1 MPNTFFGLSIAKSG
15 LYTYQ
20 AAINT
25 AAHNSSNADTEG
37 YSRQQ
42 TIRSASTALSIPGSY
57 GMAGTGVDVNGIV
70 QVRNFYYDVK
80 FWNNNAVYGNYN
92 TKQYYLTNI
101 ENYLSEVNADGT
113 TAVFDDMFTSM
124 SGLMGSVGDIT
135 KRTQVSEYSQTF
147 ADYMNSIYTNLQ
159 NLQDECNFEIKN
171 TADQI
176 NALAEQIATLTR
188 QINTAEVRGA
198 VANDLRDSR
207 ALLVDQL
214 SELANVTVV
223 EQSMGEGKGLH
234 QYIVRLDGKTLVDT
248 YEYNTLQVVPQ
259 EAGVNQNDISGLY
272 MLKWSNGQN
281 FDARSTTL
289 SGKLRALFDV
299 RDGNN
304 KLNFN
309 GTTTA
314 TKGATTI
321 EITGANITDFN
332 LLNIPDANGKI
343 KIGPKEYTYE
353 SFKAT
358 KTFDTNGN
366 ATVKYTFKLTEAL
379 TEDATKESVKIGDSI
394 EYKGIPY
401 YMAQLNEFVR
411 TFAATFNDI
420 HKTGTDLNGD
430 DGLDFFTGKVPSTGK
445 DMTTFDPVRDHTA
458 VAVGVS
464 YSEWPPLPI
473 TIDSSTYGSYYHI
486 TAGNFKV
493 SETILDEPK
502 KIACSENRA
511 ESGIE
516 DAAVLKQLLD
526 LKSDETMFK
535 QGRPDSF
542 LQTMVGVMGIDA
554 KAAKGLTEHQD
565 NIVKA
570 INAQR
575 MSVSGVDSDE
585 EAMNMTKF
593 KYIYDLNC
601 RVVTIMNEIYDKL
614 INQTGI

>member
-1 MPNTFFGLSIAKSG
+1 MLNTFFGLSIAKSG

-25 AAHNSSNADTEG
+25 SAHNSSNADTVG

-57 GMAGTGVDVNGIV
+57 GMAGTGVNVNGVV

-80 FWNNNAVYGNYN
+80 YWNNNAVYGNYN
-92 TKQYYLTNI
+92 SKQYYLTNI
-101 ENYLSEVNADGT
+101 ENYLSEVNEAGT
-113 TAVFDDMFTSM
+113 TAVFDDMFTAM
-124 SGLMGSVGDIT
+124 SGLVGDVGEIT
-135 KRTQVSEYSQTF
+135 KRTQVSEFSQTF
-147 ADYMNSIYTNLQ
+147 ADYLNSVYTNLQ

-176 NALAEQIATLTR
+176 NALAEQIATITR
-188 QINTAEVRGA
+188 HINTAEVRGA

-207 ALLVDQL
+207 ALLIDQL
-214 SELANVTVV
+214 SELANVTVQ
-223 EQSMGEGKGLH
+223 EISMGEGTGLH

-259 EAGVNQNDISGLY
+259 EAGVNQNDVSGLY

-304 KLNFN
+304 KLNFT
-309 GTTTA
+309 GTA
-314 TKGATTI
+314 TGTAGDKEITI
-321 EITGANITDFN
+321 EDANITDFN
-332 LLNIPDANGKI
+332 LLNIPEANGKI
-343 KIGPKEYTYE
+343 KIGSKEYVYD
-353 SFKAT
+353 SFTAEQT
-358 KTFDTNGN
+358 FNADGTVAKTIYKFQLKD
-366 ATVKYTFKLTEAL
+366 AL
-379 TEDATKESVKIGDSI
+379 TENVNTKANIGDSI

-411 TFAATFNDI
+411 TFASTFNDI
-420 HKTGTDLNGD
+420 HKIGEDL
-430 DGLDFFTGKVPSTGK
+430 DGNKGVDFFTGKVPATGE
-445 DMTTFDPVRDHTA
+445 DMKFDSVRNNAGSYDLP
-458 VAVGVS
+458 
-464 YSEWPPLPI
+464 YSEWTPNTLQ
-473 TIDSSTYGSYYHI
+473 IDSLKYNSYYNI

-493 SETILDEPK
+493 SETILDDPRK
-502 KIACSENRA
+502 VACSENRKDN
-511 ESGIE
+511 GIE
-516 DAAVLKQLLD
+516 DDVVLKKLLA

-535 QGRPDSF
+535 QGRPDAF

-554 KAAKGLTEHQD
+554 KAAKSLTEHQD

-570 INAQR
+570 INMQR
-575 MSVSGVDSDE
+575 MSISGVDADE

-593 KYIYDLNC
+593 KGIYDLNC
-601 RVVTIMNEIYDKL
+601 RVVSIMNEIYNKL
-614 INQTGI
+614 INETGI